1 MAKDTAPV
9 STQLPLY
16 GNYSYQ
22 KQDFVR
28 SAIEIANAAGMSAAL
43 GAACDNRTGTVKIT
57 LTVEL
62 DEVTLRLIQNLAS
75 EGWIRTN
82 TGAEWVVTLPPEL
95 FECGAFAPAL
105 AYAQA
110 FKDAL
115 RCAMCH
121 EVLIFKTACKSTS
134 F

>member
-1 MAKDTAPV
+1 M
-9 STQLPLY
+9 STQLPLF
-16 GNYSYQ
+16 GNYSYE
-22 KQDFVR
+22 KQDDGR
-28 SAIEIANAAGMSAAL
+28 NAIEIANAAGISAAL

-57 LTVEL
+57 LSTEL

-75 EGWIRTN
+75 EGWIRTD

-115 RCAMCH
+115 RGEMCH
-121 EVLIFKTACKSTS
+121 EVLLFKTACKSTS